1 MKIVTIVKNINLHLA
16 GEMLRYHELEPF
28 LDRTIDDLN
37 SELSSC
43 YPSFSDFVVDE
54 AVKADGNYN
63 FFPDH
68 FIRSVVI
75 VGAAYYYYI
84 SDEEGEAAANTFG
97 GMYREGLYK
106 MLRDHL
112 VNVPDEFISN
122 DHGYAE
128 FEWNLTGGV
137 GIKISDICGD

>member
-84 SDEEGEAAANTFG
+84 SDEEGK
-97 GMYREGLYK
+97 L
-106 MLRDHL
+106 LPIL
-112 VNVPDEFISN
+112 
-122 DHGYAE
+122 
-128 FEWNLTGGV
+128 L
-137 GIKISDICGD
+137 GDVSRGSL